1 MVPINLVK
9 RMTDHKIYKLPK
21 HKIPFS
27 ERFPIIA
34 IEGIDGAGKTTTA
47 SALAKMIKGHYIIT
61 PPDDYK
67 RLRPF
72 FELPERSGKAR
83 LLFYAGSLWDV
94 WEDIRERCKVRPVVL
109 DRYTLSTIFY
119 HETLLEEDLSY
130 IYDNIFPPIADIN
143 ITLDVSEKTAL
154 SRLENR
160 VVKSFDADIETNR
173 ALQRILAKK
182 FKKYAQYIINTDLL
196 NEQQVV
202 QECTG
207 IIIDYTNNNKSNNAQ
222 IPRTVLK

>member
-1 MVPINLVK
+1 M
-9 RMTDHKIYKLPK
+9 
-21 HKIPFS
+21 
-27 ERFPIIA
+27 
-34 IEGIDGAGKTTTA
+34 
-47 SALAKMIKGHYIIT
+47 
-61 PPDDYK
+61 
-67 RLRPF
+67 
-72 FELPERSGKAR
+72 
-83 LLFYAGSLWDV
+83 
-94 WEDIRERCKVRPVVL
+94 
-109 DRYTLSTIFY
+109 
-119 HETLLEEDLSY
+119 
-130 IYDNIFPPIADIN
+130 
-143 ITLDVSEKTAL
+143 DVSEKTAL

>member
-94 WEDIRERCKVRPVVL
+94 WEDIRERCKVQPVVL
-109 DRYTLSTIFY
+109 DRYTVSTIFY

-130 IYDNIFPPIADIN
+130 IYDNIFRPHKY
-143 ITLDVSEKTAL
+143 EKLNLLEIGVGGYDDPYSGGESVFLWKSYFPFA
-154 SRLENR
+154 RLFF
-160 VVKSFDADIETNR
+160 V
-173 ALQRILAKK
+173 
-182 FKKYAQYIINTDLL
+182 
-196 NEQQVV
+196 
-202 QECTG
+202 
-207 IIIDYTNNNKSNNAQ
+207 DYS
-222 IPRTVLK
+222 